1 MASVNYRADLV
12 APAHLSADWCA
23 ANYVTEILCL
33 GGRHLGLLVVVV
45 VVYTKTLVVLRTETV
60 TFQQQFAID

>member
-23 ANYVTEILCL
+23 ANYVTEMLCL
-33 GGRHLGLLVVVV
+33 GRRHLGWLAV
-45 VVYTKTLVVLRTETV
+45 VVYPKTLVVLRTETV

>member
-45 VVYTKTLVVLRTETV
+45 YPKTLVVLQTETV